1 MHHPKPN
8 PWLRTA
14 LFSLPVVGL
23 VAMAPMTWREAH
35 AAAND
40 DIRTVDVEVLDLQKG
55 TSETTKMTLAL
66 DGQRSSKLSLPIG
79 DFQYQ
84 VDARCDQALSGHVP
98 TTVKLRRYDMRP
110 GSPGRL
116 DVESGAAISPG
127 VRTVIATVQRPDGSR
142 VEVAVRVH

>member
-1 MHHPKPN
+1 MNHPKPN

-14 LFSLPVVGL
+14 LLSLPVLALVGSTD
-23 VAMAPMTWREAH
+23 AR
-35 AAAND
+35 AAANE
-40 DIRTVDVEVLDLQKG
+40 DIRTLDVEVVDATKG
-55 TSETTKMTLAL
+55 ASETTKMTVAL
-66 DGQRSSKLSLPIG
+66 DGQKSSKLSIPIG

-84 VDARCDQALSGHVP
+84 IDARCDPALSGHVP

-110 GSPGRL
+110 GAPGRL

-127 VRTVIATVQRPDGSR
+127 ARMVIATVQRPDGSR

>member
-14 LFSLPVVGL
+14 LLSLPVAAL
-23 VAMAPMTWREAH
+23 VAAPIGWKEAH
-35 AAAND
+35 AAANED
-40 DIRTVDVEVLDLQKG
+40 VRTVDVEVIDLQKG
-55 TSETTKMTLAL
+55 ASETTKMTVAL
-66 DGQRSSKLSLPIG
+66 DGTRSSKLSLPIG
-79 DFQYQ
+79 DFQDQ
-84 VDARCDQALSGHVP
+84 IDARCDPALSGHVP
-98 TTVKLRRYDMRP
+98 TTVKLRRFDMRP

-116 DVESGAAISPG
+116 DVESGAAVTPG